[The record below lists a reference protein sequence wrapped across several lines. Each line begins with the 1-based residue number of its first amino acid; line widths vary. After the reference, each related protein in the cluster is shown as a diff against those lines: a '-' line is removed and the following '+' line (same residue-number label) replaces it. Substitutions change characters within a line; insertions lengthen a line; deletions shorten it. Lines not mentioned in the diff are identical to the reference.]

1 MIYVILFVHN
11 HWWRRIVDLAAWLPL
26 VAPWVV
32 IMTTHVATGG
42 CGADGLT
49 TFDFRWRYGFTIYH
63 DVYVCVLLYLQMYS
77 YVNLS
82 NKRLLNLNLNLT
94 ICIIYGSVSRHC
106 HLDDHTIC
114 LAPARPAWR
123 VRVNGQLMTLA
134 SSDKRLQRNLE
145 CQTCVYFMGNVLP
158 ELSNVNALCKRKI
171 HFFSKY
177 ERLNLASGSPVF
189 LCRRL
194 ILRTYPLITKTNWG
208 WVTYRCVSTLTTIW
222 SDALPLSESMLEY
235 IWLDQYEKKTA
246 VKFQVKVIHFYVINC
261 IWKPC
266 VGLNV

>member
-82 NKRLLNLNLNLT
+82 NKRLLNLNLNLKNFDFYE
-94 ICIIYGSVSRHC
+94 IFKKSDFREIFEQFRVWSRFR
-106 HLDDHTIC
+106 T
-114 LAPARPAWR
+114 
-123 VRVNGQLMTLA
+123 
-134 SSDKRLQRNLE
+134 NL
-145 CQTCVYFMGNVLP
+145 
-158 ELSNVNALCKRKI
+158 I
-171 HFFSKY
+171 FSKIS
-177 ERLNLASGSPVF
+177 ENFDSGQNF
-189 LCRRL
+189 
-194 ILRTYPLITKTNWG
+194 
-208 WVTYRCVSTLTTIW
+208 
-222 SDALPLSESMLEY
+222 
-235 IWLDQYEKKTA
+235 KK
-246 VKFQVKVIHFYVINC
+246 FRF
-261 IWKPC
+261 
-266 VGLNV
+266 